1 MSASNCRRPRSQGI
15 EDCAQQTAAP
25 EARYGD
31 AKCTSHTCVTCGT
44 YMHSS
49 THQWRNCELAL
60 YLASQSRG
68 FSTHLLQASSPG
80 CFPKPILPVCPFCLS
95 EVTPKG
101 VLICVSVVFPYWGR
115 RELKGK
121 ALCGD
126 LNENGRH
133 RFTGSDPIR
142 SCSLVGVGVALLE
155 EVYHWRQAWR
165 SQMLKSGPASRCH
178 FLPSN
183 LDVELS
189 ANSPALSACMPP
201 CFPPWW

>member
-115 RELKGK
+115 RELKGGGWHFQHHSQ
-121 ALCGD
+121 AF
-126 LNENGRH
+126 LNSMTGNMGLAIVVLWWSSKKLIIFNINSDYVNSNSNWRKRIINSSVNH
-133 RFTGSDPIR
+133 REILLNST
-142 SCSLVGVGVALLE
+142 SLMLE
-155 EVYHWRQAWR
+155 
-165 SQMLKSGPASRCH
+165 C
-178 FLPSN
+178 
-183 LDVELS
+183 
-189 ANSPALSACMPP
+189 
-201 CFPPWW
+201 